1 MRSPEPGSAWA
12 RHCPDAWPAEYDGVP
27 GLPQGFR
34 RYATDREAAL
44 ITGRMTEAEFTGR
57 PAAHAPTLAGQ
68 AKHERKPNPVVAKV
82 IGFNLFFD
90 GLDKREPRLSPQAV
104 AVWAWLWRCE
114 RDGLARCSVR
124 KLAHRLG
131 VNKDTAAAK
140 LNELRDAGF
149 LALVRRGTAGTSAT
163 VYRVRPAP
171 RGGPDRPNRP
181 DGTVRSVRT

>member
-1 MRSPEPGSAWA
+1 MNGPEAGSAWQ
-12 RHCPDAWPAEYDGVP
+12 RHCADAWPAEYDAGP

-44 ITGRMTEAEFTGR
+44 ITGRMTEAEFAGR
-57 PAAHAPTLAGQ
+57 PPTSPHGPAGLAKQAH
-68 AKHERKPNPVVAKV
+68 KPNPVVTKV
-82 IGFNLFFD
+82 VGLNLFFD
-90 GLDKREPRLSPQAV
+90 GLDRREPRLSPLAV

-140 LNELRDAGF
+140 LGELRDAGF
-149 LALVRRGTAGTSAT
+149 LDLVRRGTAGASAT

-171 RGGPDRPNRP
+171 RAGPDLPASP
-181 DGTVRSVRT
+181 DGTVRSPRT